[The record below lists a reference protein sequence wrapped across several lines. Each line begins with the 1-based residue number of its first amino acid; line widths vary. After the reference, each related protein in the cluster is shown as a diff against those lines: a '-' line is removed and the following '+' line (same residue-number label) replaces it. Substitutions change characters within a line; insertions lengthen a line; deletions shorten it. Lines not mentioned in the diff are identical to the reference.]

1 MKENKTIKVGSFFS
15 GIGSPEKAL
24 QKLTEEK
31 IIDGYELQ
39 FFSEI
44 NKNATKSYCAIHN
57 VNETLNLGDIKK
69 IKGEDLKY
77 CDLWIGGF
85 PCQDISCAGNMQGF
99 DLKSNTRS
107 SLGWEMIR
115 LLKEVENKPKYVVF
129 ENVASITSKKFKDT
143 LDLFKSDLKSIGY
156 ELYDD
161 ILNAV
166 DYGVP
171 QRRRRY
177 FLIAILHGCKTFS
190 FPEPIITNTKL
201 KDLLDK
207 DVCERYYLSSDIC
220 EYDNG
225 KMYIANKN
233 TNKLVY
239 EVNIEKYKVGGCCGK
254 DHSTKFLQSSRLYSE
269 NGFAPTLTHSNLVNN
284 CKLVINNNKIMRIR
298 KIKPNEAWRLMGF
311 EDFDFDKA
319 SKVCKETALYEQAGN
334 SMVVNVIYYILKE
347 LFIK

>member
-207 DVCERYYLSSDIC
+207 DVCERYYLSSDILV
-220 EYDNG
+220 
-225 KMYIANKN
+225 KMK
-233 TNKLVY
+233 
-239 EVNIEKYKVGGCCGK
+239 
-254 DHSTKFLQSSRLYSE
+254 
-269 NGFAPTLTHSNLVNN
+269 
-284 CKLVINNNKIMRIR
+284 
-298 KIKPNEAWRLMGF
+298 
-311 EDFDFDKA
+311 
-319 SKVCKETALYEQAGN
+319 
-334 SMVVNVIYYILKE
+334 
-347 LFIK
+347 